1 MSSSPDSVQALLAHR
16 PNRSR
21 QWHHKVKTGCLTCK
35 TRRIKCTEERPSCS
49 RCLSSGRECAYQSQ
63 PKANVFT
70 PANQQSTAPAGAL
83 LLAKP
88 RDHRTSDPEELRAFQ
103 FFLEVTAPAASTYNP
118 RTKAFFSDLIP
129 QVAESESA
137 VRHLV
142 VAVAAKQ
149 ESMSSSSDNALT
161 LSQVQAKHYFAG
173 LNQLSRSTSNTS
185 EEVLLLASAL
195 FVVLGQF
202 ENPEDQTAHCLLH
215 FMAGM
220 RILIERIAAPGQ
232 PRPSR
237 IIDAYIQPIF
247 ARLEMMVSIF
257 MMPERGIDAIYCST
271 EPVEPVL
278 PDQFKDLLE
287 ARQSWFAICCWR
299 YRKDARS
306 NAWTS
311 ESECFKDLRTK
322 LLKWNNLLMA
332 YAGRAALGSERELQR
347 AIAMISQFRLLFLA
361 MMFSVRH
368 DLHLHDQVRPSF
380 VNLLQPGEVSVTYQL
395 PQRVLDMLPDLDW
408 ETSPFEDEFQ
418 VRLWPLVDAVKRS
431 ETAGLL
437 RLTFRV

>member
-1 MSSSPDSVQALLAHR
+1 MNFGPDSLPALVADR

-49 RCLSSGRECAYQSQ
+49 RCLSAGRQCAYQTQ
-63 PKANVFT
+63 PKSRFDGT
-70 PANQQSTAPAGAL
+70 TSQQPITEASAL
-83 LLAKP
+83 LLTKP
-88 RDHRTSDPEELRAFQ
+88 RDHYTSDPEELRAFQ

-118 RTKAFFSDLIP
+118 HTKAFFVDLIP

-161 LSQVQAKHYFAG
+161 LSQVQAKHYLAG
-173 LNQLSRSTSNTS
+173 LNQLSRGTSRTT

-195 FVVLGQF
+195 FIVLGQF
-202 ENPEDQTAHCLLH
+202 ESPEDQTAQSLLH
-215 FMAGM
+215 LMASM
-220 RILIERIAAPGQ
+220 RILIERIASPGQ

-237 IIDAYIQPIF
+237 IIDTYVQPIF
-247 ARLEMMVSIF
+247 ARLEMMMSVF
-257 MMPERGIDAIYCST
+257 MVPERGLDAIYCSV

-287 ARQSWFAICCWR
+287 ARQTWVAICCWR
-299 YRKDARS
+299 YRKQARS
-306 NAWTS
+306 NPWTPG
-311 ESECFKDLRTK
+311 SECFKDLRTK
-322 LLKWNNLLMA
+322 LLKWNNLIMA
-332 YAGRAALGSERELQR
+332 YAGRAALGSEHELHR
-347 AIAMISQFRLLFLA
+347 AMAMISQFRLLFLA

-380 VNLLQPGEVSVTYQL
+380 VNLLQPGEVSVTYHL
-395 PQRVLDMLPDLDW
+395 PQRVLDMVPDLDW
-408 ETSPFEDEFQ
+408 ETSPFQDEFQ
-418 VRLWPLVDAVKRS
+418 VRLWPIVDAVKRS
-431 ETAGLL
+431 ESAGLL
-437 RLTFRV
+437 RMTFRV